1 MYIVLT
7 CTCMVRLH
15 PVPVQNGITLYL
27 YGVTLY
33 LYNVILYLYSITL
46 YLYRTA
52 LPCTCTVQR
61 YPVQYG
67 VTLYMY
73 STALPCTCTVLSCTC
88 TVPVSVQYLYSPAT
102 NPAVCTQHM
111 MFNALKLYTL

>member
-7 CTCMVRLH
+7 CTCTVRLH

-67 VTLYMY
+67 VTLYLY
-73 STALPCTCTVLSCTC
+73 SVILYLYGTCIC
-88 TVPVSVQYLYSPAT
+88 TVPVQSSNKPCCLHTTHDVQ
-102 NPAVCTQHM
+102 CT
-111 MFNALKLYTL
+111 

>member
-7 CTCMVRLH
+7 CTCTVRLH

-33 LYNVILYLYSITL
+33 LYNVILYLYSIT
-46 YLYRTA
+46 
-52 LPCTCTVQR
+52 CTCTERHYRVR
-61 YPVQYG
+61 VQYS
-67 VTLYMY
+67 VTLY
-73 STALPCTCTVLSCTC
+73 STALPCTCTVLSCTW